1 MACIVQI
8 RVISRNGLMIL
19 VQLIEPVNVW
29 GSKNMTI
36 GERLKEERSRLGL
49 SQTDLGAA
57 GGVGKTTQINY
68 EKGSGSPDAK
78 YLAAA
83 AELGVDVLYV
93 VTGERKPTAAGSI
106 STEAAKFLEVY
117 QHIGEP
123 DREVLFRMASAFA
136 KAASVT

>member
-1 MACIVQI
+1 
-8 RVISRNGLMIL
+8 
-19 VQLIEPVNVW
+19 
-29 GSKNMTI
+29 MTI

-106 STEAAKFLEVY
+106 STEAEKFLEVY

-123 DREVLFRMASAFA
+123 DRDVLFRMASAFA
-136 KAASVT
+136 KAASVA

>member
-1 MACIVQI
+1 
-8 RVISRNGLMIL
+8 
-19 VQLIEPVNVW
+19 
-29 GSKNMTI
+29 MTI
-36 GERLKEERSRLGL
+36 GDRLKEERSRLGL

-106 STEAAKFLEVY
+106 SAQAAEFLEVY
-117 QHIGEP
+117 QRIDEQ
-123 DREVLFRMASAFA
+123 DRNVLLRMASAFA
-136 KAASVT
+136 KAASVV